1 LNAAFVSALLSSLLL
16 FGLTAWVLLGWGNIV
31 TRIFRMS
38 FPGAQRTFNQL
49 WLGWAMVLLLL
60 QLINFVAPINW
71 LVTTLVAA
79 GGLLAWWFNGRKLP
93 SRSLSSRALAYSVI
107 VLLTAGWI
115 VAQSMQ
121 LPAIY
126 DTGLYHL
133 QTIRWYNEYA
143 IVPGLG
149 NLHGRFAF
157 NQSFFAFAAA
167 LNVYPLLSHGHALAN
182 GFLILVLA
190 AECWHALL
198 FRRGERS
205 LARFAAIF
213 ILPVLAY
220 TVLRLSPASPS
231 PDTAS
236 SILQFLIWLHFARVI
251 EERLPLQTSRARTQF
266 IFILAATAVT
276 VKLSNVVFVG
286 VIGVLL
292 LVREWFAER
301 QGLPLRLIFLL
312 RLSWLPLLLLLV
324 WVGRS
329 YFLSGYPVYP
339 STFGGIAVDWA
350 IPPERV
356 EAEAHSISQWARYAS
371 SAEPESP
378 WAWVGPWL
386 RALPS
391 AGMRTVVAYPVAVT
405 LLLYAAY
412 GVVRWALRR
421 GGIQPVQQ
429 DHGPQDDSPRPPPY
443 GSLTLPIFLGLIFW
457 WFTAPDPRFVRSLLW
472 LLPVIMAHMLL
483 VALAQARWGRPRL
496 NRALAFLIVNLAIL
510 ATFAAY
516 WPQALAIAPGFAP
529 LPVPKLVAHTLQPR
543 LIVWTPVEDDRC
555 WDAEL
560 PCSPYIVP
568 RLQLRAG
575 DLQHGFRVASPYR
588 ESISL
593 DSLHHKGLLESIRGD

>member
-1 LNAAFVSALLSSLLL
+1 MNAAFVSALLGSLLL
-16 FGLTAWVLLGWGNIV
+16 FGLTAWVLLGWGSMV
-31 TRIFRMS
+31 TRVFRMS
-38 FPGAQRTFNQL
+38 FPGSQQTFNQL
-49 WLGWAMVLLLL
+49 WLGWAVALLLL
-60 QLINFVAPINW
+60 QLINFVAPVNW
-71 LVTTLVAA
+71 LVTALVAV
-79 GGLLAWWFNGRKLP
+79 GGMLAWWFNGRTFP
-93 SRSLSSRALAYSVI
+93 SLSLAPLALAYSLI
-107 VLLTAGWI
+107 LLLTAGWI
-115 VAQSMQ
+115 AIQSMQ
-121 LPAIY
+121 LPAVY

-133 QTIRWYNEYA
+133 QTIRWINEYA

-167 LNVYPLLSHGHALAN
+167 LNGYPFLRHGYALAN
-182 GFLILVLA
+182 GFLILLLA
-190 AECWHALL
+190 AECWHALF

-236 SILQFLIWLHFARVI
+236 SVLQFLIWLHFARCI
-251 EERLPLQTSRARTQF
+251 EERSPLQTGRARTHF
-266 IFILAATAVT
+266 IFILAATAIT
-276 VKLSNVVFVG
+276 VKLSNLVFVG
-286 VIGVLL
+286 VIGVIL
-292 LVREWFAER
+292 LVRAWFAER
-301 QGLPLRLIFLL
+301 QSLPLRLIFLL

-339 STFGGIAVDWA
+339 STFGGITVDWA

-356 EAEAHSISQWARYAS
+356 EAEAHSISQWARYGRS
-371 SAEPESP
+371 VEPESA

-391 AGMRTVVAYPVAVT
+391 AGMRTVVGYPVAIT

-412 GVVRWALRR
+412 GMVRWALRR
-421 GGIQPVQQ
+421 GRIQPIQQ
-429 DHGPQDDSPRPPPY
+429 VHPPQDDPPRPPPY
-443 GSLTLPIFLGLIFW
+443 GILTLPIFLGLIFW
-457 WFTAPDPRFVRSLLW
+457 WLTAPDPRFVRSLLW
-472 LLPVIMAHMLL
+472 LLPVIMAHLL
-483 VALAQARWGRPRL
+483 LMALAQAQWGRPRL
-496 NRALAFLIVNLAIL
+496 NGAIAFLIVNLAIL

-529 LPVPKLVAHTLQPR
+529 LPRPKLAAQTLQPA
-543 LIVWTPVEDDRC
+543 LTVWTPVEDDRC

-560 PCSPYIVP
+560 PCTPYIVP
-568 RLQLRAG
+568 FLQLRAE
-575 DLQHGFRVASPYR
+575 DLRHGFRMASPYR

-593 DSLHHKGLLESIRGD
+593 DSLHHKGLLQSIRDH